1 MRPVGPKEEVICPK
15 CRRYV
20 GPLEKC
26 PYCGAKVPTR
36 LSIRLLKWGGLAIA
50 VFGVMFLYLDL
61 HATHIIVREPQ
72 TIEISEITP
81 TMNFGNVY
89 ITGKATFVKYYD
101 DTKFLGMF
109 ITDLDNE
116 NVDIYIRAYDA
127 ETNRLMDMESQ
138 RLAENSPDP
147 KFPAVG
153 DIVTL
158 RGQLIVRGGSPE
170 EEGGFAML
178 RIQYAEGVKVERPET
193 TRVTIENLVSN
204 PESFGYYQRVE
215 IEGKIISTGSIGW
228 ASILT
233 IYENGSEAEIS
244 LMVPNL
250 ITMFGRTLDA
260 NIGDRVRVKG
270 AFELYY
276 TQPQLWLSSV
286 DEIEVLG

>member
-1 MRPVGPKEEVICPK
+1 MKSVGPKEEVICPK

-20 GPLEKC
+20 GSLEKC
-26 PYCGAKVPTR
+26 PYCGARVPTR

-50 VFGVMFLYLDL
+50 VFGVMFLYVDL
-61 HATHIIVREPQ
+61 HATHIIVREPE
-72 TIEISEITP
+72 TIKISEITP

-101 DTKFLGMF
+101 DTKFLGMY

-116 NVDIYIRAYDA
+116 NSDLYIRAYDA
-127 ETNRLMDMESQ
+127 ETKRLMDMETQ

-153 DIVTL
+153 DIVTI

-170 EEGGFAML
+170 EEGGFAMMRL
-178 RIQYAEGVKVERPET
+178 QYAEGVKVERPEAT
-193 TRVTIENLVSN
+193 WVTIENLMSN
-204 PESFGYYQRVE
+204 PENFGNYQRLE
-215 IEGKIISTGSIGW
+215 IEGKIISTRSVGW
-228 ASILT
+228 ANILT
-233 IYENGSEAEIS
+233 VYENGTEADTA

-250 ITMFGRTLDA
+250 ITTIGRTLDA

-270 AFELYY
+270 AFSLYY
-276 TQPQLWLSSV
+276 GEPQLWLASV
-286 DEIEVLG
+286 DELEVLG